1 MMVERRNLVRKM
13 QELKEQVCVL
23 FFFSLNKE
31 EKGKNGDKTSNNP
44 KNLFCHETGSGP
56 GWVGP
61 NQNYLY
67 IYFFSKICT
76 ARDARRMGATRPHLC
91 QEGVLEL
98 TKRATRA
105 NGCDARYTRNSRK
118 TALFQHAQKYR

>member
-1 MMVERRNLVRKM
+1 MMMIMGRRKLVRKM
-13 QELKEQVCVL
+13 QESMRKCVFVLFLSLETKRKRVKQWRQQTSKNPNSPSNLGLGLAQHGWAQTKL
-23 FFFSLNKE
+23 FFFS
-31 EKGKNGDKTSNNP
+31 
-44 KNLFCHETGSGP
+44 
-56 GWVGP
+56 
-61 NQNYLY
+61 
-67 IYFFSKICT
+67 KIRT
-76 ARDARRMGATRPHLC
+76 ARYARRLGATRPHLC